1 MEIIKQ
7 ILTDEIN
14 RDNLIRTLQEQVWNG
29 EFDHLPDEMIE
40 LMYDLAYDLDFY
52 EPNPIWRSEDPSYYG
67 EERLV
72 EIVSESIQKIEAIGI
87 AHSNAKDEVS

>member
-40 LMYDLAYDLDFY
+40 LMYDLAYDLDY
-52 EPNPIWRSEDPSYYG
+52 R
-67 EERLV
+67 
-72 EIVSESIQKIEAIGI
+72 
-87 AHSNAKDEVS
+87 